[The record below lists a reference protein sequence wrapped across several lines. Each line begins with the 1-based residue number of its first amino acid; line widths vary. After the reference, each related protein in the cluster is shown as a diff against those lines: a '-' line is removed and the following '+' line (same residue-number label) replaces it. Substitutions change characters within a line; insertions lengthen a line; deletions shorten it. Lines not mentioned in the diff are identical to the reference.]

1 LPGCTACFTV
11 INEPVK
17 EVNSS
22 HVAMLDF
29 KIEQITGKKI
39 KEN

>member
-1 LPGCTACFTV
+1 
-11 INEPVK
+11 
-17 EVNSS
+17 VNSS

-39 KEN
+39 KENQINNHTFAKGLKGRM